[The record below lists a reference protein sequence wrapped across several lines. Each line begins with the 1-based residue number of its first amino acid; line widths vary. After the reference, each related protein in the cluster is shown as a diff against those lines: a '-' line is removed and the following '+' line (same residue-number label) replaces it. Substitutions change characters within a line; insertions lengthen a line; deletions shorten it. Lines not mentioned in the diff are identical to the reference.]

1 MEILDSYKGFLIKK
15 DRFGNIKIDSSII
28 SVASF
33 EVAKKCIDVYYK
45 RKKEKNDSKLKL
57 EYGSNIANKVAEDI
71 EQEVAGN

>member
-45 RKKEKNDSKLKL
+45 RKKEKK
-57 EYGSNIANKVAEDI
+57 
-71 EQEVAGN
+71 